1 MKFLRRTAI
10 FELISFSIFLLV
22 PGFIPKLVAIV
33 FVNIFN
39 TGWYPILKGNL
50 YSALPGQ
57 SASIMAIESVTTP
70 IAKLLPLLVGILAD
84 QFGLGVAIWLLLL
97 GPLALMIGLPR
108 KALAHDT

>member
-1 MKFLRRTAI
+1 
-10 FELISFSIFLLV
+10 
-22 PGFIPKLVAIV
+22 
-33 FVNIFN
+33 
-39 TGWYPILKGNL
+39 
-50 YSALPGQ
+50 
-57 SASIMAIESVTTP
+57 MAIESVTTP